1 MEGDLQ
7 SKNGA
12 RRMSLEAT
20 TQIVAIDVHAHYG
33 TYHRDGNSD
42 LTNGFV
48 SGSAAEVVRRAKA
61 VNVGTT
67 IASPLLALLPRGKAD
82 TCQGNRDA
90 AEVVSETHGLL
101 QWVVINPLQPDSY
114 QQAAEMLQSPK
125 CVGIKLHPEEHVYPI
140 TEHGDA
146 LFDFA
151 AQHDAVVLVHSGDPY
166 SWPADFIP
174 FANRHSNITLLLA
187 HLGNGGGATGD
198 PELQVRAIQQSKHE
212 NVIVDT
218 SSARSLAP
226 GLLEWAVRE
235 VGADRILF
243 GTDTPLYHTAMQH
256 TRIVHADIDDEAKR
270 LILRGNA
277 ERVWSPELFE
287 GNSTC

>member
-1 MEGDLQ
+1 MTPE
-7 SKNGA
+7 SA
-12 RRMSLEAT
+12 S
-20 TQIVAIDVHAHYG
+20 QIVAIDVHAHYG
-33 TYHRDGNSD
+33 TYQQDLNCD
-42 LTNGFV
+42 LTNSFY
-48 SGSAAEVVRRAKA
+48 SGSAAEVVRRAKV

-67 IASPLLALLPRGKAD
+67 IASPLLALLPRGKAN
-82 TCQGNRDA
+82 TCKGNQDA
-90 AEVVSETHGLL
+90 AKVVSETHGLL

-140 TEHGDA
+140 TDHGDA
-146 LFDFA
+146 LFEFA
-151 AQHDAVVLVHSGDPY
+151 AKHDAVVLVHSGDPY
-166 SWPADFIP
+166 SWPDDFVP

-187 HLGNGGGATGD
+187 HLGNGGAANGD
-198 PELQVRAIQQSKHE
+198 PRLQVRAIEQSKHG
-212 NVIVDT
+212 NIIVDT
-218 SSARSLAP
+218 SSARSLSP
-226 GLLEWAVRE
+226 GLLEWAVQQ
-235 VGADRILF
+235 VGAERILF

-256 TRIVHADIDDEAKR
+256 ARVAYADISEEAKH